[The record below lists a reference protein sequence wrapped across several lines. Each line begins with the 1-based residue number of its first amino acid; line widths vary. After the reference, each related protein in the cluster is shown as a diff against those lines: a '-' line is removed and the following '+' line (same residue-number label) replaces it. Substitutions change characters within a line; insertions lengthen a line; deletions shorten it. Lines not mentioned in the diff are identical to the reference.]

1 MKRKSTSRNTTRARK
16 RRPEPLQ
23 NVLVAVDG
31 SDNSLRAVAW
41 VADFFRSCG
50 PVAIHLVNAQP
61 SPQAWQTH
69 GLGRRSVDEHLRFAA
84 DRTLEKSGAP
94 LRRAAI
100 PYQVVCAFGDAAE
113 VIAKTAARLGCDAIV
128 VGRRGLGSIRGMVLG
143 SVSRRLLH
151 LTGLPVVLVR

>member
-1 MKRKSTSRNTTRARK
+1 MKRKPTSRNTTRARK
-16 RRPEPLQ
+16 RRPAPLQ

-31 SDNSLRAVAW
+31 SENAMRAVAW
-41 VADFFRSCG
+41 VADFFQGCG
-50 PVAIHLVNAQP
+50 PAAIHLVNAQP

-69 GLGRRSVDEHLRFAA
+69 GLGRRPVEEHLRFAA
-84 DRTLEKSGAP
+84 DQVIEKSGAP

-100 PYQVVCAFGDAAE
+100 PYRSVCAFGDAAE
-113 VIAKTAARLGCDAIV
+113 VIAKTATRLGCDAIV

-143 SVSRRLLH
+143 SVSTRLLH